1 MNQKLIENLDQILAW
16 VETGMKQGGDFVA
29 REAPILV
36 QEILTYYSIYHL
48 FFVIICVATVGGLS
62 MITRHLNKSTPDWDE
77 NGILLIQFFSI
88 VASIGFLIGT
98 IINLFTYLKIIYAPR
113 LYLLETI
120 GRIIGGN

>member
-48 FFVIICVATVGGLS
+48 AFMLIFIAAAAICFTSACKLHKIAPGV
-62 MITRHLNKSTPDWDE
+62 DYD
-77 NGILLIQFFSI
+77 LIGMLRIFSGAGS
-88 VASIGFLIGT
+88 VGFLIGT